1 VAVHDCAHETAQTRK
16 PERCGEGRRP
26 RRLDD
31 SAHGAASRRPA
42 LEKRFSGLV
51 DDAVLTVRG
60 RERLVRVINIS
71 GEGAM
76 ITAATPTLR
85 IGERVALRL
94 AGDIQVEGAVRWIR
108 DGADGDQLLD
118 SADHRD

>member
-1 VAVHDCAHETAQTRK
+1 MTARMK
-16 PERCGEGRRP
+16 RP
-26 RRLDD
+26 KR
-31 SAHGAASRRPA
+31 ASLNDVGKDGGLAGSMIPRTAPRVVDQRW
-42 LEKRFSGLV
+42 EKRFSGLV

-76 ITAATPTLR
+76 ITAAAPTLR

-108 DGADGDQLLD
+108 DGRTGINFSTPLIIED
-118 SADHRD
+118 